1 MLRLFLSVF
10 LFFAFLF
17 FTTSTLAQSS
27 DDAHVVHVQTNK
39 MTGVLGDDADA
50 FNDMLRRQMGVVNS
64 DSRVVSSRVL
74 RHFWGADSRD
84 FVLVTEFKNLDDL
97 FSFYNDMNSMME
109 KALSKEQ
116 VDKDNEM
123 WAKYVGQHSD
133 EIYQE
138 TPGTR
143 K

>member
-1 MLRLFLSVF
+1 MFRLFLFFSLFSAVIF
-10 LFFAFLF
+10 L
-17 FTTSTLAQSS
+17 TTTTLAQSS
-27 DDAHVVHVQTNK
+27 GDSHIVHIQTNK
-39 MTGVLGDDADA
+39 MKGMLGDDAEA
-50 FNDMLRRQMGVVNS
+50 FNDMLRRQMGVINS
-64 DSRVVSSRVL
+64 DSRVVRSYVL